1 MRACSC
7 SENCGECSRLQSV
20 NTTAGASVGI
30 RMASLCVLHA
40 QAMIAS
46 DRIAMAARVEFDG
59 SKPFS
64 RAQGSGARIS
74 SARGNEEN
82 AQADG

>member
-1 MRACSC
+1 
-7 SENCGECSRLQSV
+7 
-20 NTTAGASVGI
+20 
-30 RMASLCVLHA
+30 MASLCVLHA